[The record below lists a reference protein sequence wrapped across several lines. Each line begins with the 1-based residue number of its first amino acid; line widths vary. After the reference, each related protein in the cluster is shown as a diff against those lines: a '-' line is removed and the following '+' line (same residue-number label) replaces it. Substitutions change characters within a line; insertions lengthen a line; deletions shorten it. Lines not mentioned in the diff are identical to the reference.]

1 MIFGRRRTP
10 ASSDAQQ
17 ATPELTARIF
27 QKPEGTI
34 HAPTKEGRPSHGASS
49 RSPLTGWTVV
59 LDMSAFGVDAP
70 LRRSLW
76 WLIGTGVL
84 CLGLGIAI
92 AALVARKIAQPILS
106 LSSAAPKLVL
116 GEPAGGASSSLAEV
130 NDLTEALASAGRAR
144 RRAQARSA

>member
-1 MIFGRRRTP
+1 MSQG
-10 ASSDAQQ
+10 A
-17 ATPELTARIF
+17 
-27 QKPEGTI
+27 EGTN
-34 HAPTKEGRPSHGASS
+34 HALNKEGRPSYAAFS

-59 LDMSAFGVDAP
+59 LGMSAFEVDAP

-76 WLIGTGVL
+76 WLIGTGTL

-92 AALVARKIAQPILS
+92 AVLVARKIAQPILS

-116 GEPAGGASSSLAEV
+116 GETAGVTSSSLAEV

-144 RRAQARSA
+144 RPREGRAPRRLGVWG